1 MARFL
6 ILGICFSLCFQ
17 NATCQTAEVLDKTS
31 QDFIGVG
38 KAAIPA
44 VVSVQLK
51 SKGADKSS
59 RFQGGFQEYDPSL
72 EDFQS
77 DFFGRFFG
85 IPKQDR
91 QKGRMQMTQGSGFI
105 VSPDGYIMT
114 NSHVVREPGSITVKL
129 NDGREFP
136 GKVIGQDESTDV
148 AIIKIEATNL
158 PFLKLGNSDHLEVG
172 QWVVAIGNPFGLQAS
187 LSVGVVSAKGRSN
200 LDIAKIEDFI
210 QTDAALNQGNSGGPL
225 LNLNKE
231 VIGINTAIA
240 TTYGSLGYAGVGFA
254 IPSNMAQHVMEQLI
268 TSGTITRGQLG
279 VVLQSIDNDMAQ
291 ALDLKEPK
299 GALIAEVLRDS
310 AADKA
315 GLKQGDVL
323 LKLDGNPIDSVG
335 AFRNYIAMQKPG
347 TKIKLTLIRDKKTE
361 DVTVEIGAQSSTE
374 QAHEPAKTTSS
385 LGFDVQNLT
394 PELARSLNLDSDE
407 GVIVTKVDPSSPA
420 ALVGIKKGA
429 VILAVNQ
436 VKVGSKEAFDQQ
448 LKQSSSDKPFLLLIR
463 QGNVM
468 RYISLRVDSGR

>member
-1 MARFL
+1 MIRFL
-6 ILGICFSLCFQ
+6 LAISLSLAALEHASAQ
-17 NATCQTAEVLDKTS
+17 SHAVLDKTS

-51 SKGADKSS
+51 SKGADRSS
-59 RFQGGFQEYDPSL
+59 KAQGGFEEYDPSL

-77 DFFGRFFG
+77 DFFGKFFG
-85 IPKQDR
+85 IPKPDR
-91 QKGRMQMTQGSGFI
+91 QRGRMQVTQGSGFI

-114 NSHVVREPGSITVKL
+114 NNHVIREPGSIVVKL

-136 GKVIGQDESTDV
+136 GKIIGQDESTDV
-148 AIIKIEATNL
+148 AIIKIEAKGL
-158 PFLKLGNSDHLEVG
+158 PFLKLGNSDQLEVG

-187 LSVGVVSAKGRSN
+187 LSVGIVSAKGRSN
-200 LDIAKIEDFI
+200 LDIVKIEDFI

-225 LNLNKE
+225 LNLNAE

-240 TTYGSLGYAGVGFA
+240 TNGSAGYVGVGFA
-254 IPSNMAQHVMEQLI
+254 IPSNMAEHVMEQLI
-268 TSGTITRGQLG
+268 STGTISRGQLG
-279 VVLQSIDNDMAQ
+279 VVLQQIDNDMAES
-291 ALDLKEPK
+291 LDLKEPK
-299 GALIAEVLRDS
+299 GALVADVLPGS

-335 AFRNYIAMQKPG
+335 SFRNFIALQKPG
-347 TKIKLTLIRDKKTE
+347 TKIKLTLMRNSKME
-361 DVTVEIGAQSSTE
+361 DVSVEIGAQN
-374 QAHEPAKTTSS
+374 QAEKGDEPAKTISV
-385 LGFDVQNLT
+385 LGFDVQSIT
-394 PELARSLNLDSDE
+394 PDLAKSLNLPDDE

-420 ALVGIKKGA
+420 SLVGIKKGA

-436 VKVGSKEAFDQQ
+436 VKVNSKEAFDQQ
-448 LKQSSSDKPFLLLIR
+448 IQKSPAEKPFLLLIR

-468 RYISLRVDSGR
+468 RYISLRVDTNR

>member
-1 MARFL
+1 MIRFL
-6 ILGICFSLCFQ
+6 LAISLSLAALEHASAQ
-17 NATCQTAEVLDKTS
+17 SHAVLDKTS

-51 SKGADKSS
+51 SKGADRSS
-59 RFQGGFQEYDPSL
+59 KAQGGFEEYDPSL

-77 DFFGRFFG
+77 DFFGKFFG
-85 IPKQDR
+85 IPKPDR
-91 QKGRMQMTQGSGFI
+91 QRGRMQVTQGSGFI

-114 NSHVVREPGSITVKL
+114 NNHVIREPGSIIVKL

-136 GKVIGQDESTDV
+136 GKIIGQDESTDV
-148 AIIKIEATNL
+148 AIIKIEAKDL
-158 PFLKLGNSDHLEVG
+158 PFLKLGNSDQLEVG

-187 LSVGVVSAKGRSN
+187 LSVGIVSAKGRSN
-200 LDIAKIEDFI
+200 LDIVKIEDFI

-225 LNLNKE
+225 LNLNAE

-240 TTYGSLGYAGVGFA
+240 TNGSAGYVGVGFA

-268 TSGTITRGQLG
+268 STGTISRGQLG
-279 VVLQSIDNDMAQ
+279 VVLQQIDNDMAES
-291 ALDLKEPK
+291 LDLKEPK
-299 GALIAEVLRDS
+299 GALVAEVLPGS

-335 AFRNYIAMQKPG
+335 SFRNFIALQKPG
-347 TKIKLTLIRDKKTE
+347 TKIKLTLMRNSKME
-361 DVTVEIGAQSSTE
+361 DVSVEIGAQN
-374 QAHEPAKTTSS
+374 QAEKSDEPAKTISV
-385 LGFDVQNLT
+385 LGFDVQSIT
-394 PELARSLNLDSDE
+394 PDLAKSLNLPDDE

-420 ALVGIKKGA
+420 SLVGIKKGA

-436 VKVGSKEAFDQQ
+436 VKVNSKEAFDQQ
-448 LKQSSSDKPFLLLIR
+448 IQKSPAGKPFLFLIR

-468 RYISLRVDSGR
+468 RYISLRVDTNR

>member
-1 MARFL
+1 MIRFL
-6 ILGICFSLCFQ
+6 LAISLSLAALEHASAQ
-17 NATCQTAEVLDKTS
+17 SHAVLDKTS

-51 SKGADKSS
+51 SKGADRSS
-59 RFQGGFQEYDPSL
+59 KAQGGFEEYDPSL

-77 DFFGRFFG
+77 DFFGKFFG
-85 IPKQDR
+85 IPKPDR
-91 QKGRMQMTQGSGFI
+91 QRGRMQVTQGSGFI

-114 NSHVVREPGSITVKL
+114 NNHVIREPGSIVVKL

-136 GKVIGQDESTDV
+136 GKIIGQDESTDV
-148 AIIKIEATNL
+148 AIIKIEAKDL
-158 PFLKLGNSDHLEVG
+158 PFLKLGNSDQLEVG

-187 LSVGVVSAKGRSN
+187 LSVGIVSAKGRSN
-200 LDIAKIEDFI
+200 LDIVKIEDFI

-225 LNLNKE
+225 LNLNAE

-240 TTYGSLGYAGVGFA
+240 TNGSAGYVGVGFA
-254 IPSNMAQHVMEQLI
+254 IPSNMAEHVMEQLI
-268 TSGTITRGQLG
+268 STGTISRGQLG
-279 VVLQSIDNDMAQ
+279 VVLQQIDNDMAES
-291 ALDLKEPK
+291 LDLKEPK
-299 GALIAEVLRDS
+299 GALVADVLPGS

-335 AFRNYIAMQKPG
+335 SFRNFIALQKPG
-347 TKIKLTLIRDKKTE
+347 TKIKLTLMRNSKME
-361 DVTVEIGAQSSTE
+361 DVSVEIGAQN
-374 QAHEPAKTTSS
+374 QAEKGDEPAKTISV
-385 LGFDVQNLT
+385 LGFDVQSIT
-394 PELARSLNLDSDE
+394 PDLAKSLNLPDNE

-420 ALVGIKKGA
+420 SLVGIKKGA

-436 VKVGSKEAFDQQ
+436 VKVNSKEAFDQQ
-448 LKQSSSDKPFLLLIR
+448 IQKSPAEKPFLFLIR

-468 RYISLRVDSGR
+468 RYISLRVDTNR